1 MTKYNPKKIAAE
13 LLKGNGFYVVPNLFS
28 KKDVKIARKE
38 IIKIAKNYSVSSK
51 VKNQSELKV
60 LSVTNHVWNLIDK
73 HEIFRKLVQHEL
85 IIDVFSIILGN
96 ELKLGSFA
104 ARIQQ
109 PGDKRQLP
117 HLDYP
122 YWDMYKLKSFPKNI
136 NSSFAMNCQSTIMID
151 DFTLKNG
158 ATMVGP
164 GTQLRGYFPKD
175 SEFWPIMKQTTGSAG
190 SVMLMTGLLWHGAG
204 DNKTKRPRVGIL
216 GQYLPKFVKPME
228 DQLASVDMKIINKC
242 SKKLKNLLGVDYPYP
257 QVLDGSKKKGY

>member
-1 MTKYNPKKIAAE
+1 MKYNAKKIADE
-13 LLKGNGFYVVPNLFS
+13 LLKGNGYFVVPKLFS
-28 KKDVKIARKE
+28 KKDVKTARE
-38 IIKIAKNYSVSSK
+38 QIISIAKSYKATENIK
-51 VKNQSELKV
+51 KNMSELAV

-73 HEIFRKLVQHEL
+73 HEVFRKLVQHDL
-85 IIDVFSIILGN
+85 IMEVFSIILGN

-122 YWDMYKLKSFPKNI
+122 YWDMYKLKSFPKHI

-164 GTQLRGYFPKD
+164 GSQLRGYFPKEE
-175 SEFWPIMKQTTGSAG
+175 EFWPIMKQTTGEAG

-204 DNKTKRPRVGIL
+204 DNRTNKPRVGIL

-228 DQLASVDMKIINKC
+228 DQLARIDMKIIKKC
-242 SKKLKNLLGVDYPYP
+242 NKKLQNLLGVGYPYP
-257 QVLDGSKKKGY
+257 QVLDTTKSAN

>member
-1 MTKYNPKKIAAE
+1 MSF
-13 LLKGNGFYVVPNLFS
+13 LKLFS
-28 KKDVKIARKE
+28 KKDVKVAREQIIEIARSYKATE
-38 IIKIAKNYSVSSK
+38 KI
-51 VKNQSELKV
+51 KNQSELSV

-73 HEIFRKLVQHEL
+73 HDVFRKLVQHEL
-85 IIDVFSIILGN
+85 IIEVFSIILGN

-122 YWDMYKLKSFPKNI
+122 YWDMYKLKSFPKYI

-164 GTQLRGYFPKD
+164 GSQLRGYFPKED
-175 SEFWPIMKQTTGSAG
+175 EFWPIMKQTIWRSWF
-190 SVMLMTGLLWHGAG
+190 S
-204 DNKTKRPRVGIL
+204 D
-216 GQYLPKFVKPME
+216 
-228 DQLASVDMKIINKC
+228 VDDRFTVAW
-242 SKKLKNLLGVDYPYP
+242 SRR
-257 QVLDGSKKKGY
+257 Q